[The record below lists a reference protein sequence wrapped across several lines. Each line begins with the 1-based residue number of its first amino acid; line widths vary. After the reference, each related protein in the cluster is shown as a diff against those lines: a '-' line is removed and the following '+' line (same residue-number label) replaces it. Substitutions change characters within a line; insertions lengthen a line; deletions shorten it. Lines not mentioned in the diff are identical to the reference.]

1 MTMAASWSA
10 STARDRTTRFGSSP
24 KRDCRREA
32 IATIS
37 RKRSGSV
44 PDKSTSRRSIS
55 GRRNGLIEEV
65 HRPTLR
71 VATPIFAS
79 DGKPFGLFMINVD
92 MRRAF
97 DRVRSSVW
105 PGETIYVVNQQGDYL
120 IHPDRSRE
128 FGALLGK
135 PNDWKADFP
144 HLASQAGATQGSA
157 DIVPDQSRPARRNSS
172 RACPAGRRRMGRRH
186 RNHP

>member
-1 MTMAASWSA
+1 
-10 STARDRTTRFGSSP
+10 
-24 KRDCRREA
+24 
-32 IATIS
+32 
-37 RKRSGSV
+37 
-44 PDKSTSRRSIS
+44 
-55 GRRNGLIEEV
+55 
-65 HRPTLR
+65 
-71 VATPIFAS
+71 
-79 DGKPFGLFMINVD
+79 MINVD

-97 DRVRSSVW
+97 DRIRSSMW

-157 DIVPDQSRPARRNSS
+157 DIVPDQAARSGGIASRLPCWPAPNGLASS
-172 RACPAGRRRMGRRH
+172 KP
-186 RNHP
+186 PPTP